1 PWFGLYQRA
10 GAVAGEPDQATNADW
25 EGEDASLDAQPDS
38 GEEGSAPG
46 TPHSA
51 LSPAIALL
59 FYRAHWMSGNTD
71 FVDALAE
78 RLQELG
84 CRPLPIFVYSLK
96 PEHAAQIEPLLR
108 EARVDA
114 IINTLSFSM
123 GAGSVEWLQR

>member
-1 PWFGLYQRA
+1 MLRSTPSLTA
-10 GAVAGEPDQATNADW
+10 GKKARRPALRTRHAALGTLAGTR
-25 EGEDASLDAQPDS
+25 
-38 GEEGSAPG
+38 
-46 TPHSA
+46 HSA

-123 GAGSVEWLQR
+123 GAGSVEWLQRLD